1 MYDIKTNI
9 NASNKTNNSCTQH
22 IRTSH
27 LHIAMSNQN
36 RYLLLKNGTALI
48 HREDDTVDAIRTDVL
63 ISDSK
68 ISMVTPNIA
77 PPPGSQVM

>member
-1 MYDIKTNI
+1 
-9 NASNKTNNSCTQH
+9 
-22 IRTSH
+22 
-27 LHIAMSNQN
+27 MSNQN